1 MHTLSKSDF
10 KLACN
15 CPKKLHYKKQ
25 GFPSALHDNEF
36 MKMLA
41 EGGYV
46 VGKLAQLLYPGIEV
60 QEDNTELALQRTAEL
75 LAQHT
80 VTIHEAA
87 LRSGQKLIRVDILK
101 KTGNHFELIEV
112 KAKSFDAADQAAF
125 KRNKNGELNKKN
137 EEYIKDAI
145 FQTIVLQEVYP
156 EATIDTY
163 LLMPDKSS
171 ILSVEA
177 FPALFKTI
185 THEPAKP
192 GAFRKVEV
200 VFNEHQDPNAA
211 ALLQQIKE
219 DRLLG
224 LLKVNDEVN
233 DFKLLVI
240 NEINLF
246 TDLLNRDFNGYAPVL
261 DKACKQCE
269 FHATEKDSRDGF
281 NQCWAAMATIEPKLW
296 DIYQAGKIGGGD
308 GFVNG
313 KIAEKKIAFAE
324 LEELDFQEPGK
335 DGKIGPYNRRRNM
348 QYENT
353 IAQTEFPSSEM
364 DKKVFASELKQR
376 FKYPLYF
383 IDFET
388 MASAIPFHKGLSPYA
403 MFPFQWSV
411 HSVASPGAAP
421 VHHQYLNR
429 EPGYP
434 GFRFAESLMEMLGNE
449 GTPLMWSTHEN
460 TTLKNVLKH
469 MTLFAYERPELKKW
483 LLEMTS
489 EKDAKGNMIREG
501 RLVDMNAF
509 ALKHYFH
516 PDMKGRT
523 SIKVTLPAV
532 WTNNRYLHDIP
543 WFKQW
548 VLEKNGQILDPYEQL
563 KVASLPK
570 LWGMDIQLRTDD
582 EELYEFLDGSYDVK
596 DGGAAMKA
604 YQDLIFA
611 KEEQKKE
618 QISKQLLSYCELDTL
633 AMFIIYSHWERLAD
647 V

>member
-1 MHTLSKSDF
+1 MPTLSKSDF
-10 KLACN
+10 KLASN

-25 GFPSALHDNEF
+25 GFPSTLEDNEF

-60 QEDNTELALQRTAEL
+60 KEDNTELALQRTAEL
-75 LAQHT
+75 LTQHT

-87 LRSGQKLIRVDILK
+87 IRSGQKLIRVDILRK
-101 KTGNHFELIEV
+101 RGNHFDLIEV

-137 EEYIKDAI
+137 EDYIKDVI
-145 FQTIVLQEVYP
+145 FQTIVLEEVYP
-156 EATIDTY
+156 DASIDSY

-171 ILSVEA
+171 VLSVEA
-177 FPALFKTI
+177 FPALFTTI

-200 VFNEHQDPNAA
+200 MFNEDQDPNAA
-211 ALLQQIKE
+211 ALVQQIKE
-219 DRLLG
+219 DRLLS
-224 LLKVNDEVN
+224 LLKVNDEVV
-233 DFKLLVI
+233 DFKQLVI
-240 NEINLF
+240 NEINFF
-246 TDLLNRDFNGYAPVL
+246 TELLNRDFNGYTPL
-261 DKACKQCE
+261 LSKACKQCE
-269 FHATEKDSRDGF
+269 FRASEKDSRDGF
-281 NQCWAAMATIEPKLW
+281 NQCWGAMASIEPKLW
-296 DIYQAGKIGGGD
+296 DIYQAGKIGGKE
-308 GFVNG
+308 GFVNH
-313 KIAEKKIAFAE
+313 KISEQKFGFNE
-324 LEELDFQEPGK
+324 LAELDFEEKNK
-335 DGKIGPYNRRRNM
+335 DGNIGAYNARRLM

-353 IAQTEFPSSEM
+353 IAQTEFPASAI
-364 DKKVFASELKQR
+364 DKKVFAYELNQK
-376 FKYPLYF
+376 FKYPLHF

-388 MASAIPFHKGLSPYA
+388 MASALPFHKGLSPYN

-421 VHHQYLNR
+421 VHQEYLNT
-429 EPGYP
+429 EPNYP
-434 GFRFAESLMEMLGNE
+434 GFRFAESLMETLGNE

-523 SIKVTLPAV
+523 SIKVSLPAV
-532 WTNNRYLHDIP
+532 WTNNPYLHKIP
-543 WFKQW
+543 WFQQW
-548 VLEKNGQILDPYEQL
+548 VFEKNGQIVDPYEQL
-563 KVASLPK
+563 KLDTLPK
-570 LWGMDIQLRTDD
+570 LWGLNINITTDED
-582 EELYEFLDGSYDVK
+582 ESFEFVEGAYDVK

-604 YQDLIFA
+604 YQDLIFT
-611 KEEQKKE
+611 KDEQKKK

-633 AMFIIYSHWERLAD
+633 AMLIIYTHWEHLANS
-647 V
+647 

>member
-125 KRNKNGELNKKN
+125 KRNKNGDLNKKN

-171 ILSVEA
+171 VLSVEA

-200 VFNEHQDPNAA
+200 VFNEDQDPNAA

-233 DFKLLVI
+233 DFKSLFI
-240 NEINLF
+240 NEINFF

-269 FHATEKDSRDGF
+269 FHATEKDGRDGF

-335 DGKIGPYNRRRNM
+335 DGKIGAYNRRRNM

-364 DKKVFASELKQR
+364 DKKVFASELKQK

-388 MASAIPFHKGLSPYA
+388 MASAISFHKGLSPYT

-421 VHHQYLNR
+421 VHHQYLNK

-434 GFRFAESLMEMLGNE
+434 GFRFAESLMETLGNE

-570 LWGMDIQLRTDD
+570 LWGMDIQLRADD
-582 EELYEFLDGSYDVK
+582 EELFEFLDGSYDVK

>member
-1 MHTLSKSDF
+1 M
-10 KLACN
+10 
-15 CPKKLHYKKQ
+15 
-25 GFPSALHDNEF
+25 
-36 MKMLA
+36 
-41 EGGYV
+41 
-46 VGKLAQLLYPGIEV
+46 
-60 QEDNTELALQRTAEL
+60 
-75 LAQHT
+75 
-80 VTIHEAA
+80 
-87 LRSGQKLIRVDILK
+87 
-101 KTGNHFELIEV
+101 
-112 KAKSFDAADQAAF
+112 
-125 KRNKNGELNKKN
+125 
-137 EEYIKDAI
+137 
-145 FQTIVLQEVYP
+145 
-156 EATIDTY
+156 
-163 LLMPDKSS
+163 
-171 ILSVEA
+171 
-177 FPALFKTI
+177 
-185 THEPAKP
+185 
-192 GAFRKVEV
+192 
-200 VFNEHQDPNAA
+200 
-211 ALLQQIKE
+211 LQQIKE

-224 LLKVNDEVN
+224 LLKVNDEVR
-233 DFKLLVI
+233 DFKALVI
-240 NEINLF
+240 NEINVF

-281 NQCWAAMATIEPKLW
+281 NQCWAAMAAIEPKLW

-335 DGKIGPYNRRRNM
+335 DGKIGAYNRRRNM

-353 IAQTEFPSSEM
+353 IAQMEFPSSEM
-364 DKKVFASELKQR
+364 DKKVFASELKQK
-376 FKYPLYF
+376 FKYPLHF

-388 MASAIPFHKGLSPYA
+388 MASAILFHKGLSPYT

-434 GFRFAESLMEMLGNE
+434 GFRFAESLMETLGNE

-483 LLEMTS
+483 LLEMTN

>member
-125 KRNKNGELNKKN
+125 KRNKNGDLNKKN

-171 ILSVEA
+171 VLSVEA

-200 VFNEHQDPNAA
+200 VFNEDQDPNAA

-233 DFKLLVI
+233 DFKSLFI
-240 NEINLF
+240 NEINFF

-269 FHATEKDSRDGF
+269 FHATEKDGRDGF

-335 DGKIGPYNRRRNM
+335 DGKIGAYNRRRNM

-364 DKKVFASELKQR
+364 DKKVFASELKQK
-376 FKYPLYF
+376 FKYPLHF

-388 MASAIPFHKGLSPYA
+388 MASAISFHKGLSPYT

-421 VHHQYLNR
+421 VHHQYLNK

-434 GFRFAESLMEMLGNE
+434 GFRFAESLMETLGNE

-570 LWGMDIQLRTDD
+570 LWGMDIQLRADD
-582 EELYEFLDGSYDVK
+582 EELFEFLDGSYDVK